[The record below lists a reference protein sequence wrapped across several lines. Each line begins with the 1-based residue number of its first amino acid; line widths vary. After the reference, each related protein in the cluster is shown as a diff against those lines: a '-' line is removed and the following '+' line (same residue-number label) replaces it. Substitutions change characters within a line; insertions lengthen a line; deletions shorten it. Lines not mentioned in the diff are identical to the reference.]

1 MPSKHLN
8 FPILKFLFIFH
19 YIQLCSSGLITFTYD
34 QKAGQIVF
42 SKKRWFLSGIIAV
55 FITFSLFVNI
65 YVTFGNNEFLT
76 LEKVTEISAISFANA
91 YVSLIII
98 LFSLWI
104 RAEKIAILLNNGILL
119 IRDIDKLVG
128 IQNMFNADSKIV
140 IFYKITFFLTR
151 LIIYLWHVV
160 ETNHNKSSFLTLIS
174 ILLTFEFNAIQ
185 VASNWHFFIS
195 VIQWRLY
202 TTFSQSFEIFLKNN
216 FQNSNDSNRKDKL
229 ANIRIY
235 QCCDISDR
243 IDGYAKILGRM
254 CQISSEINDNFGIL
268 ITAVI
273 AFNYLN
279 ITTDS
284 YYMYFIYVSQQQ
296 IHLENL
302 TVLTR
307 KYIMV
312 FAELIATILTIF
324 VSNSTMYHA
333 RKLESDI
340 EAYTSLQKLDERL
353 EETVSFSQ
361 YFMSISN

>member
-1 MPSKHLN
+1 
-8 FPILKFLFIFH
+8 
-19 YIQLCSSGLITFTYD
+19 
-34 QKAGQIVF
+34 
-42 SKKRWFLSGIIAV
+42 
-55 FITFSLFVNI
+55 
-65 YVTFGNNEFLT
+65 
-76 LEKVTEISAISFANA
+76 
-91 YVSLIII
+91 
-98 LFSLWI
+98 
-104 RAEKIAILLNNGILL
+104 
-119 IRDIDKLVG
+119 
-128 IQNMFNADSKIV
+128 MFNADSKIV

-160 ETNHNKSSFLTLIS
+160 ETNNNKSLFLTLIS

-202 TTFSQSFEIFLKNN
+202 ATFSQSFEIFLKNN
-216 FQNSNDSNRKDKL
+216 FQNSNHSNRKDKL

-235 QCCDISDR
+235 QCCDISDQ

-273 AFNYLN
+273 ACNYLN

-284 YYMYFIYVSQQQ
+284 YYMYFIYMSQQQ

-302 TVLTR
+302 TVFTR

-340 EAYTSLQKLDERL
+340 GAYTSLQKLDERL
-353 EETVSFSQ
+353 EETINTFSMQLTLQQLDINACGLFTLDNQLCFAMISSIVSHLVVLIQFHKTT
-361 YFMSISN
+361 